1 MTKRML
7 IDSTHLEEVRVV
19 ITSANRLDEYDVET
33 STKRQ
38 FKGNIYLAKVTR
50 VEPSLQA
57 AFVDFGGDR
66 HGFLAFNDIH
76 PDYFQ
81 IPVEDR
87 EALVAAENAEGGNE
101 SVAQA
106 LVDEIDSAVEE
117 MSEADGPDSDDAEP
131 AEDESDAA
139 IAESAGAPVADVAVA
154 DAANSEEQPASADG
168 EAVPDSP
175 VSENENG
182 EDPAGE
188 EARPASRRRRRGR
201 KRDDGNGD
209 AESGSGRRR
218 ARRYKIQEVIKRNQ
232 IILVQVVKEE
242 RGNKGA
248 ALTTY
253 ISLAGRYC
261 VLMPNTARGGGIS
274 RKITN
279 ANARK
284 KLKKIIDDL
293 EIRNGMGVIIRTAGT
308 ERSKAEIRRDFEYLS
323 RNWDEVRERTFNSIA
338 PALVYEDASLIKRA
352 IRDLYTR
359 DVEEV
364 LVDGVEA
371 YQTAKQYMRM
381 MMPSHAK
388 RVQRYRE
395 TDIPLF
401 HRFQIEGQLDAIH
414 SPEVQLKSGGY
425 LVIQATEALV
435 SIDVNSGRSTR
446 ERNIEETAVNTNV
459 EAADEI
465 ARQLRLRDLA
475 GLVVIDFIDM
485 QENRNL
491 RQVERRLKDA
501 MKADRARIQIGRI
514 SGFGL
519 LELSRQRLRPSLQEA
534 SSQTCPHC
542 RGAGFVRSTESMA
555 LQVLRALEDEGIR
568 HRLGEVT
575 VSIPSSVALYVLNNK
590 RAMLTD
596 LESRYGFRVTLLGD
610 DSVIPPD
617 MRIERVRAAE
627 TAERPPAADAE
638 DKPARAEEK
647 TPAEEGEKKRTRR
660 RRSRRKPAAEA
671 ATESVA
677 ETPAQA
683 AEEAEAAE
691 TAETGE
697 TDGDG
702 SGGEKRP
709 ARKRSGRRGG
719 RRRAGRGSKAAS
731 GNGAEAEADG
741 SATPDRAADGGD
753 APESGLAEESRS
765 EPAPEPVSIPEPGP
779 ALASMPEPEPEP
791 VAIPE
796 PEPALASMPEPEP
809 EPVAIPEPEPALA
822 SIPEP
827 EPEPIS
833 IPEPEPALASI
844 PEPEPEPISIPEPEP
859 ALASIPEPE
868 PEPVAIPEPGPALA
882 SIPEPEPEP
891 VAIQEPEPE
900 RDPVTVAMPEPVPA
914 PALAAVAE
922 EPESESP
929 AIAVEDENDRPKRRG
944 WWQKVVK

>member
-7 IDSTHLEEVRVV
+7 IDGTHFEEVRVV
-19 ITSANRLDEYDVET
+19 ITSGNRLDEYDVET

-87 EALVAAENAEGGNE
+87 EALVAAENAEGGDENA
-101 SVAQA
+101 AQA
-106 LVDEIDSAVEE
+106 LVDEIDSTVEE
-117 MSEADGPDSDDAEP
+117 MSEADDAEP
-131 AEDESDAA
+131 AEDA
-139 IAESAGAPVADVAVA
+139 IAEAAGVPLADVAAA
-154 DAANSEEQPASADG
+154 DAGNSEEPQGSADG
-168 EAVPDSP
+168 EAALEAAGSA
-175 VSENENG
+175 SEDG
-182 EDPAGE
+182 EEDAGE
-188 EARPASRRRRRGR
+188 EARPSPRRRRRGR
-201 KRDDGNGD
+201 KRNDGNGD

-293 EIRNGMGVIIRTAGT
+293 DIRNGMGVIIRTAGT

-323 RNWDEVRERTFNSIA
+323 RSWDEVRERTFNSIA

-359 DVEEV
+359 DLEEV

-371 YQTAKQYMRM
+371 YQTAKKYMRM
-381 MMPSHAK
+381 LMPSHAK

-401 HRFQIEGQLDAIH
+401 HRYRIEGQLDAIH
-414 SPEVQLKSGGY
+414 SAEVQLKSGGY

-446 ERNIEETAVNTNV
+446 ERNIEETAVNTNI

-491 RQVERRLKDA
+491 RQVERRLKEA

-596 LESRYGFRVTLLGD
+596 IENRYGFRVTLLGD

-627 TAERPPAADAE
+627 TGERPSAAEPE
-638 DKPARAEEK
+638 DKPAKAEAK
-647 TPAEEGEKKRTRR
+647 AAAEDGEKKRTRR

-671 ATESVA
+671 AAESAA

-683 AEEAEAAE
+683 AEEAEVAE
-691 TAETGE
+691 TEE
-697 TDGDG
+697 TDGEAT
-702 SGGEKRP
+702 GGEKRP

-719 RRRAGRGSKAAS
+719 RRRSGRGSKAAPET
-731 GNGAEAEADG
+731 GGEAETDD
-741 SATPDRAADGGD
+741 SATPGPVSSGDG
-753 APESGLAEESRS
+753 ASRS
-765 EPAPEPVSIPEPGP
+765 EAAEAPRSEPEPEPV
-779 ALASMPEPEPEP
+779 AMPESEPEP

-796 PEPALASMPEPEP
+796 PEPEPVAMTEPEPVAVALPEPEP
-809 EPVAIPEPEPALA
+809 EPVAM
-822 SIPEP
+822 
-827 EPEPIS
+827 
-833 IPEPEPALASI
+833 
-844 PEPEPEPISIPEPEP
+844 
-859 ALASIPEPE
+859 PE
-868 PEPVAIPEPGPALA
+868 PEPVAVALPEP
-882 SIPEPEPEP
+882 
-891 VAIQEPEPE
+891 
-900 RDPVTVAMPEPVPA
+900 DPA
-914 PALAAVAE
+914 PALAALGGE
-922 EPESESP
+922 DGSES
-929 AIAVEDENDRPKRRG
+929 ADAVAAEENDRPKRRG
-944 WWQKVVK
+944 WWQKIVK

>member
-139 IAESAGAPVADVAVA
+139 IAESAGAPVADVAAA

-175 VSENENG
+175 VSETENG
-182 EDPAGE
+182 EDPAGA

-201 KRDDGNGD
+201 KRNDGNGD

-401 HRFQIEGQLDAIH
+401 HRYQIEGQLDAIH

-485 QENRNL
+485 QESRNL

-627 TAERPPAADAE
+627 TEERPPAAAAE

-671 ATESVA
+671 AIESAA

-691 TAETGE
+691 TGE

-702 SGGEKRP
+702 TGGEKRP

-719 RRRAGRGSKAAS
+719 RRRSGRGSKAAS

-741 SATPDRAADGGD
+741 SATPDRVADGDD

-765 EPAPEPVSIPEPGP
+765 EPAPEPVSIPEPEP
-779 ALASMPEPEPEP
+779 ALASIPEPEPALVAIPEPEPEPAAIPEPKPEPAAIPEPEPEPAAIPEPEPEPAAIPEPEPAPASMSEPEPEP

-796 PEPALASMPEPEP
+796 PEPAPAAIREPG
-809 EPVAIPEPEPALA
+809 PALA
-822 SIPEP
+822 
-827 EPEPIS
+827 
-833 IPEPEPALASI
+833 
-844 PEPEPEPISIPEPEP
+844 
-859 ALASIPEPE
+859 
-868 PEPVAIPEPGPALA
+868 AIPEPGPA
-882 SIPEPEPEP
+882 P

-900 RDPVTVAMPEPVPA
+900 PVAVAMPEPVPA
-914 PALAAVAE
+914 PSLAAVAE

-929 AIAVEDENDRPKRRG
+929 AVAVEDENDRPKRRG